1 MSPIRNISAHIKAFF
16 SPQRDDDIRRV
27 ILAALR
33 WIILILSIAL
43 IVFISIDI
51 YNKVD
56 FIHNAFYMKFQYWVC
71 MVFIADFFIEL
82 LLTPRGGRTSY
93 LRRRWIYLFLS
104 IPYLTI
110 INRYGIHVNPD
121 VLYCIRFVPLARGAL
136 ALAII
141 YNYLS
146 RNQIKSILAI
156 YITILLIIVYF
167 ASLIFFEREQPV
179 NAMVSSYW
187 ESLWWS
193 GMQVTTL
200 GCDIYPVTVVGK
212 ILSVLLSVMGMIMFP
227 LFTVYLTDMIIRR
240 HNATTASHSR

>member
-82 LLTPRGGRTSY
+82 LLTPVAAAHLICAGAGSTS
-93 LRRRWIYLFLS
+93 S
-104 IPYLTI
+104 SPYPTS
-110 INRYGIHVNPD
+110 P
-121 VLYCIRFVPLARGAL
+121 
-136 ALAII
+136 
-141 YNYLS
+141 
-146 RNQIKSILAI
+146 
-156 YITILLIIVYF
+156 
-167 ASLIFFEREQPV
+167 
-179 NAMVSSYW
+179 
-187 ESLWWS
+187 
-193 GMQVTTL
+193 
-200 GCDIYPVTVVGK
+200 
-212 ILSVLLSVMGMIMFP
+212 
-227 LFTVYLTDMIIRR
+227 
-240 HNATTASHSR
+240 